1 MNAGG
6 DNPRPIGRFDKAVI
20 WIRGIGTLKA
30 AAISQAERA
39 AWKQGEIA
47 GGEPG
52 SQPATRL
59 EESFAELVV
68 ISNWSCDVLHIAT
81 VGFGDEIIES
91 CRYITGD
98 ANVLAGR

>member
-1 MNAGG
+1 
-6 DNPRPIGRFDKAVI
+6 VI
-20 WIRGIGTLKA
+20 WILRIRAFKA
-30 AAISQAERA
+30 AAVSEAEGA
-39 AWKQGEIA
+39 TWKQGEIA

-91 CRYITGD
+91 CRNIAGD
-98 ANVLAGR
+98 ANVFAGG

>member
-1 MNAGG
+1 
-6 DNPRPIGRFDKAVI
+6 
-20 WIRGIGTLKA
+20 
-30 AAISQAERA
+30 
-39 AWKQGEIA
+39 
-47 GGEPG
+47 
-52 SQPATRL
+52 L